1 MFVMKRREFISL
13 LGGAAAWPLAA
24 RAQQVSM
31 RRIGVL
37 MSVAEDS
44 AEGQARVAAL
54 VTRLEQLGWSDG
66 RNVLIDY
73 RWSAGDAERLRRN
86 VAELIALSPDVIL
99 VSGGTAAVAAVQQ
112 ATRTVPIVFTI
123 ILDPVGAGLVE
134 SLARPGGNAT
144 GFTVNEYGFG
154 AKWLELLKEIAPG
167 VKRVAIIREAGTT
180 VGGGQ
185 LAAIQAVAPALG
197 MELIPIGVRDAGEI
211 ERGVTVFA
219 RSPQWRP
226 DRHGERASG
235 RSSRPDRYA
244 RHPAQTS
251 GGLLRTLFCHR
262 RRLDVLW
269 ARLP

>member
-44 AEGQARVAAL
+44 AEGQAGVAAL

-99 VSGGTAAVAAVQQ
+99 VSGGTAAVAAVHRPRVRCRSCSRSSLIRSALVSSRAWLGRA
-112 ATRTVPIVFTI
+112 ATPPGSRSMNTASVRN
-123 ILDPVGAGLVE
+123 GW
-134 SLARPGGNAT
+134 SCSRRSRPG
-144 GFTVNEYGFG
+144 
-154 AKWLELLKEIAPG
+154 
-167 VKRVAIIREAGTT
+167 
-180 VGGGQ
+180 
-185 LAAIQAVAPALG
+185 
-197 MELIPIGVRDAGEI
+197 
-211 ERGVTVFA
+211 
-219 RSPQWRP
+219 
-226 DRHGERASG
+226 
-235 RSSRPDRYA
+235 
-244 RHPAQTS
+244 
-251 GGLLRTLFCHR
+251 
-262 RRLDVLW
+262 
-269 ARLP
+269 